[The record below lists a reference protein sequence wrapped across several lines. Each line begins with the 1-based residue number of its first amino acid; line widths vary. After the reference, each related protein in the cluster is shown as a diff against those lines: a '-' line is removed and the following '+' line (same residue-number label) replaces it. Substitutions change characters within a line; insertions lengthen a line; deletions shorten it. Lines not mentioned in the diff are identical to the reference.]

1 MPLRKVFDQWVEACP
16 QIQSVVEKCG
26 QEVFRT
32 PSGVVHGRMSTRKTL
47 DDCRAFAISIT
58 CAPEVV
64 GVAGI
69 ECFVVERF
77 VAGTESSVAFRRVS
91 LGVSNYS

>member
-1 MPLRKVFDQWVEACP
+1 MPPRKAFDQWVEACP
-16 QIQSVVEKCG
+16 QIQSAVEKCG

-47 DDCRAFAISIT
+47 DDCRALAISIS
-58 CAPEVV
+58 CASEIM